1 MEPHPPSPTPSTFT
15 RFLQLPREIRDL
27 IYSYMLVREAIP
39 IESAMTKT
47 LTSGLPD
54 AFNDISSTYPL
65 QAPRIHRRIWPI
77 PAFDMALDP
86 SNRSRDRSPTIYM
99 TYQLSQADLDPR
111 INLNILQANH
121 QVYDEASKVFYGSTI
136 FSFTSDFRIPTAFAF
151 LCDRPAR
158 SLRLITSIELALME
172 DNNIRGTPNAHYP
185 AIRRSTDSLVLQYAY
200 HWFTELCTLLSTQR
214 VRLRKLCLLV
224 ESLAGQGGAADLAE
238 EVERERRGW
247 RGEAPLWLEPL
258 CKIGGVKEMEV
269 CWISREPRV
278 LRMGRTVGIMRRCM
292 LQDDGSRGKE
302 VEQDVGTG
310 SFRFSVL
317 HKTKEDE
324 SPTWVEAVLDGDDVQ
339 CPVNNDEDMSKT
351 VPSLRT
357 QGHVDSA
364 LEFYTDVY
372 VCFCVISCA

>member
-1 MEPHPPSPTPSTFT
+1 M
-15 RFLQLPREIRDL
+15 
-27 IYSYMLVREAIP
+27 
-39 IESAMTKT
+39 
-47 LTSGLPD
+47 
-54 AFNDISSTYPL
+54 
-65 QAPRIHRRIWPI
+65 
-77 PAFDMALDP
+77 
-86 SNRSRDRSPTIYM
+86 
-99 TYQLSQADLDPR
+99 
-111 INLNILQANH
+111 
-121 QVYDEASKVFYGSTI
+121 
-136 FSFTSDFRIPTAFAF
+136 FAGGEF
-151 LCDRPAR
+151 
-158 SLRLITSIELALME
+158 
-172 DNNIRGTPNAHYP
+172 
-185 AIRRSTDSLVLQYAY
+185 
-200 HWFTELCTLLSTQR
+200 
-214 VRLRKLCLLV
+214 
-224 ESLAGQGGAADLAE
+224 GGA
-238 EVERERRGW
+238 GW
-247 RGEAPLWLEPL
+247 CGELGGGDGEGETGMEGEAPLWLEPL

-302 VEQDVGTG
+302 VEQDIGTG